1 MSTVSPNASIKQC
14 VSGGCGGA
22 ANLSSI
28 LNAVGKWG
36 TALTATVQGKPVATS
51 GTGVAVGAKGATS
64 LTGGALSGNALL
76 LILLIVG
83 VLVFVAMRK

>member
-1 MSTVSPNASIKQC
+1 MSTVSPNASVGQS
-14 VSGGCGGA
+14 VAGSDGGA

-36 TALTATVQGKPVATS
+36 TALTATVQGKPVAAS
-51 GTGVAVGAKGATS
+51 ASGVAIGAKGSTS
-64 LTGGALSGNALL
+64 LTGGALSGNTLI

-83 VLVFVAMRK
+83 ALIFVAMRK